1 MTYDGYVRET
11 FTAIPPG
18 RTDCPG
24 CAALRAE
31 VVRAEMAQQEQLLDA
46 LAERTA
52 ERDRYRRALEEIAQD
67 CDCERR
73 GCGEGAHWASCS
85 TLCGSAPA
93 RARKALEVAP

>member
-1 MTYDGYVRET
+1 VTC
-11 FTAIPPG
+11 ASSIPC
-18 RTDCPG
+18 RADDR
-24 CAALRAE
+24 CAACEIDALRAE